1 MVAGE
6 LRPDFFVPSVDGAR
20 DRVDATPPERTCM
33 HKFGRDVALVLVLD
47 ILDSHDTLGPNL
59 RQLNDL
65 IEQHVDGW
73 DTQLPLQLI
82 DSIDIVLAQSVF
94 SPAVFPAVDIV
105 VHWLLVATVGDDRG
119 AIDGY

>member
-1 MVAGE
+1 
-6 LRPDFFVPSVDGAR
+6 
-20 DRVDATPPERTCM
+20 M